1 MTRTSHIHT
10 LLRAALLI
18 VGVLVVLSAGCITAE
33 KQTSSTE
40 IPVPEET
47 EEALTEFAVNFK
59 DIDLSLTLDLYY
71 LADQIGEAETE
82 EDIHEIINNY
92 YVENT
97 WINRIIYDNTEAG
110 KITDIVHAPTKE
122 ELVAVGGI
130 LNAGPIYIP
139 DLGWMELM
147 YAPVFNANGEYK
159 GYLLFVYEA
168 HVLLQEHDLLSD
180 TKAGYGNYTILI
192 TNRNG
197 VVFYATQQQYI
208 GAKLE
213 KEVPHNIG
221 DSIIILQENSSGAYQ
236 YAGENTTITT
246 AWQKIFVHKN
256 EYTLFLTKEYPTPVI
271 RYDDQ
276 FTPKPDMMRQNVTE
290 AWKYAMTN
298 GKEAAMKRIN
308 EGSYPYDI
316 YAVTMNGTIFAASP
330 EEAEKINLT
339 YIDVRGSY
347 GMSHMD
353 QMIATARQGGG
364 YVIYFEP
371 ADTTQVP
378 DAGLFTIGYVMPA
391 GEDWFIAGTSPG
403 STNYTKINNNARGD
417 IVSVSRAIVGY
428 AHEHGTDSAIEKIL
442 SNPQAN
448 GTLFTDALST
458 NVSDLVILDSEGTVY
473 ADSYHPEM
481 SGKSGTFSPDVFGS
495 SVIRKAIIVAKSGG
509 GMIYDYQ
516 WSETKPGY
524 ADLWLYA
531 IEPIDNNY
539 FAFSGT
545 SIITVKNY
553 VTDGIRG

>member
-10 LLRAALLI
+10 LLRAALLM

-110 KITDIVHAPTKE
+110 KIVEAPIYSSGKITDIVHVPTKE
-122 ELVAVGGI
+122 ELVAVRGI

-246 AWQKIFVHKN
+246 AWQKIFVRTN
-256 EYTLFLTKEYPTPVI
+256 EYTLFLT
-271 RYDDQ
+271 
-276 FTPKPDMMRQNVTE
+276 
-290 AWKYAMTN
+290 
-298 GKEAAMKRIN
+298 
-308 EGSYPYDI
+308 
-316 YAVTMNGTIFAASP
+316 
-330 EEAEKINLT
+330 
-339 YIDVRGSY
+339 
-347 GMSHMD
+347 
-353 QMIATARQGGG
+353 
-364 YVIYFEP
+364 
-371 ADTTQVP
+371 
-378 DAGLFTIGYVMPA
+378 
-391 GEDWFIAGTSPG
+391 
-403 STNYTKINNNARGD
+403 
-417 IVSVSRAIVGY
+417 
-428 AHEHGTDSAIEKIL
+428 
-442 SNPQAN
+442 
-448 GTLFTDALST
+448 
-458 NVSDLVILDSEGTVY
+458 
-473 ADSYHPEM
+473 
-481 SGKSGTFSPDVFGS
+481 
-495 SVIRKAIIVAKSGG
+495 
-509 GMIYDYQ
+509 
-516 WSETKPGY
+516 
-524 ADLWLYA
+524 
-531 IEPIDNNY
+531 
-539 FAFSGT
+539 
-545 SIITVKNY
+545 
-553 VTDGIRG
+553 